1 MRHPIPGL
9 RRIALPR
16 ARVNKGARRLL
27 QVWTVGLLIAL
38 PIVAMTLFAASV
50 AAAALVC

>member
-1 MRHPIPGL
+1 MGEVGRTLLLHT
-9 RRIALPR
+9 
-16 ARVNKGARRLL
+16 RVNKGARRLL

>member
-1 MRHPIPGL
+1 MQDPANEL
-9 RRIALPR
+9 RRISLPR
-16 ARVNKGARRLL
+16 TPVNKGARRLL

-50 AAAALVC
+50 AAVALVC

>member
-1 MRHPIPGL
+1 M
-9 RRIALPR
+9 
-16 ARVNKGARRLL
+16 
-27 QVWTVGLLIAL
+27 GLLIAL